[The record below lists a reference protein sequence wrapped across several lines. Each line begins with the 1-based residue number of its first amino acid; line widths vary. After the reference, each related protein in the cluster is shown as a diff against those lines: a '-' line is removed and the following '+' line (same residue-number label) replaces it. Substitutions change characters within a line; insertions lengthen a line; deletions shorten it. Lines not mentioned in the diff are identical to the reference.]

1 MTAELG
7 SLYFSFLYFLN
18 RQKDCRDSYG
28 NLNENFRKEINSIQS
43 QNPSYRDFN
52 KRNNNIAK
60 IGWRHI
66 NHVYSMCLY
75 IFSFIRRV
83 YFLLLQFLDFEAKDY
98 KRWIGHIGSRKR
110 GRWLLYIYI
119 SLVGPKP
126 LRVFEAHDLEHDTM
140 HRGRKFLPSIG
151 PLNRVTLHRRP
162 IILTGL

>member
-1 MTAELG
+1 
-7 SLYFSFLYFLN
+7 
-18 RQKDCRDSYG
+18 
-28 NLNENFRKEINSIQS
+28 
-43 QNPSYRDFN
+43 
-52 KRNNNIAK
+52 
-60 IGWRHI
+60 
-66 NHVYSMCLY
+66 MCLY

-83 YFLLLQFLDFEAKDY
+83 YFLLLQFLDFQAKDY
-98 KRWIGHIGSRKR
+98 KQWIGHIGSRKR

-162 IILTGL
+162 IILTGLWHRIQTRVLDNTHSTSTRNGVSIFCSNFFFFLRREKGPGRLFFVNVPPTSCLEDTRYSRS